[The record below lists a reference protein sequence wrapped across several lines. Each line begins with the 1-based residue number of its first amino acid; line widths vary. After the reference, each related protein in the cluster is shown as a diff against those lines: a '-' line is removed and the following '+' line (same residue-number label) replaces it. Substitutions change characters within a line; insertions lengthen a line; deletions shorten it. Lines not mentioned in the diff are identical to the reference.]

1 MIENE
6 LKRRQTVGIQGVQQ
20 DETMNKTKRAFQV
33 IRMISS
39 EFLIDES
46 YLDSDSNRSGSNAA
60 SNILNSQNEIRNT
73 THFGDILRFDSNR

>member
-1 MIENE
+1 
-6 LKRRQTVGIQGVQQ
+6 
-20 DETMNKTKRAFQV
+20 MNKTERAFQV

-73 THFGDILRFDSNR
+73 TDFDDILLFDSNR